1 VYNLKADKLK
11 YIGQI
16 LNLRRLL
23 IFILAFVFSYSIL
36 MTSVVTRKYS
46 LKEGDI
52 VKSDIK
58 APREIVDE
66 RATEKRVQQAEAS
79 IGEKYEKKPEI
90 KQGVIDSIRSFFSRV
105 NTQKESVL
113 EEKDKINALKQD
125 FNFVLK
131 NEEYSALISL
141 SKEDIKTL
149 QSIIISSIG
158 EIYDNMTIN
167 NGNQDDINKAREA
180 LGNKINNSTLSND
193 IKELAKNIV
202 KNQIKP
208 NFFYDEAK
216 TAELR
221 RNAAKEIQSV
231 VIKKDQIIA
240 KEGEPVTFEEIEIL
254 NALGLLNSSSTQQGY
269 IYLSLGV
276 LLFTVMFL
284 QWVYLYKYYKSVF
297 MNYGKLTLIN
307 ILNCVGLLLC
317 RAIALIS
324 PFLIPLACIPMLMM
338 LLINYKI
345 SITLSIMN
353 CILISILVG
362 FNTEITIIAILNAVL
377 GGMVLRKMQARND
390 IVYASIYIA
399 IINAIITFSIGI
411 ILSNNI
417 VDVLN
422 KTGASSLGAIIAG
435 VLTIGILPICETSF
449 DIVTAIKLLELLN
462 PNQPLLK
469 QLLLE
474 APGTYHHSIMVA
486 NLAEVATEQVK
497 GNAILAR
504 VGAYYHDVGKIRRP
518 YFFKE
523 NQLGNDNPHNKITPS
538 LSALIVISHVKD
550 GLELAKEAKIPSEI
564 RDIIAQHH
572 GNSLVKYFYVT
583 MRNAAADPD
592 EIKEEDFRYLGPT
605 PKSKESAI
613 VMLADSVE
621 ASVRSIVDPNPE
633 KIETM
638 VNNIFSDRLNDGQLN
653 NCDLTLREVEIVRK
667 SFLKSLSGIYHQRI
681 EYPEDKTLAKTK

>member
-1 VYNLKADKLK
+1 VYNLKVDKLK

-16 LNLRRLL
+16 LNLRRLV
-23 IFILAFVFSYSIL
+23 IFILAFLFSYSIL

-52 VKSDIK
+52 VKTDIK
-58 APREIVDE
+58 APREIIDE
-66 RATEKRVQQAEAS
+66 KATEKRIQQAEAA

-90 KQGVIDSIRSFFSRV
+90 KQGVIDSIRSFFSKV
-105 NTQKESVL
+105 NTQKDSAL

-125 FNFVLK
+125 YNFDLK
-131 NEEYSALISL
+131 NEEYSLLL
-141 SKEDIKTL
+141 SVQKEDIKTL
-149 QSIIISSIG
+149 QSVIISSIG

-167 NGNQDDINKAREA
+167 NGNQDDITKAREA

-193 IKELAKNIV
+193 IKELGKDIV

-216 TAELR
+216 TSELR
-221 RNAAKEIQSV
+221 KNAAKEILPV

-240 KEGEPVTFEEIEIL
+240 KEGEPVTLEEIQIL
-254 NALGLLNSSSTQQGY
+254 NELGLLNNSSTQQGY
-269 IYLSLGV
+269 IYISLGV
-276 LLFTVMFL
+276 LLITVMFL

-317 RAIALIS
+317 RTLALIS

-362 FNTEITIIAILNAVL
+362 FNTEIIIIAILNAVL

-390 IVYASIYIA
+390 IIYASLYIA

-422 KTGASSLGAIIAG
+422 KTGSSSLGAVIAG

-564 RDIIAQHH
+564 RDIILQHH

-583 MRNAAADPD
+583 MRNSAANPD
-592 EIKEEDFRYLGPT
+592 DIKEEDFRYPGPP

-613 VMLADSVE
+613 IMLADSVE
-621 ASVRSIVDPNPE
+621 ASVRSIVEPDAE
-633 KIETM
+633 KIEAM
-638 VNNIFSDRLNDGQLN
+638 VNSIFKDRLNDGQLN
-653 NCDLTLREVEIVRK
+653 NCDLTLRDVESVRK

-681 EYPEDKTLAKTK
+681 EYPQDKALDKSK